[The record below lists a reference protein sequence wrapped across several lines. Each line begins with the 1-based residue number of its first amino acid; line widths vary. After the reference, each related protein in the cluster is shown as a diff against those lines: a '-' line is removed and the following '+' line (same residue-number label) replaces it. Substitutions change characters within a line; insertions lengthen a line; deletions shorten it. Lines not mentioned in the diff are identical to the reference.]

1 MKHISII
8 GVPSDYGQRR
18 RGVDMG
24 PSAIRYSGVIE
35 RLQALNYKVKD
46 EGDIRLKQNKADF
59 QGDPKLLNLEEI
71 IHLSEELASKVSQ
84 VIADNSIPLVLGVI
98 IVLQLGHLQA

>member
-1 MKHISII
+1 MNMKQISII

-35 RLQALNYKVKD
+35 RLQALNFNVKD
-46 EGDIRLKQNKADF
+46 ECLIGKI
-59 QGDPKLLNLEEI
+59 
-71 IHLSEELASKVSQ
+71 KVSHEGLEP
-84 VIADNSIPLVLGVI
+84 STL
-98 IVLQLGHLQA
+98 